1 MCYII
6 YVYLCVYLET
16 YLCSTEQKHFSKVC
30 DHTYGVSMGN
40 VNFP

>member
-16 YLCSTEQKHFSKVC
+16 YLCSIEQKHFQRSYLWGQ
-30 DHTYGVSMGN
+30 YGKC
-40 VNFP
+40 